1 MIKIL
6 FIYGTR
12 PEAIKMAPIIRK
24 VRNGEAEII
33 PYVCLTGQHK
43 EMLIQVNKFFDIKA
57 DYDLDLMTKN
67 QSLSDITARCVVE
80 LDKICKKILPN
91 YVFVQGD
98 TTTAMVG
105 ALVGYYNKIEVA
117 HIEAGLRSG
126 NKYSPFPEEIN
137 RKIIS
142 SIADIHFAP
151 TTSAKNNLQNEG
163 IRDNIYITGNTVIDA
178 LRIGLEK
185 INKNND
191 IKYRRKF
198 RDICFSNKIILITGH
213 RRENFGNI
221 IENICQAIKE
231 VATSRND
238 VEFIYPVHP
247 NPNIHDSV
255 YKILNGIKNIH
266 LMAPLQYNYF
276 IWIMAKSYFIITDSG
291 GVQEEAPYLGKPV
304 LIIRNNTERIESI
317 ISGTARLIGT
327 EKDAIKNAI
336 LELMDNKDSYEKM
349 KIPNNP
355 YGDGKASDRIIDII
369 KKRENLF

>member
-1 MIKIL
+1 M
-6 FIYGTR
+6 
-12 PEAIKMAPIIRK
+12 
-24 VRNGEAEII
+24 
-33 PYVCLTGQHK
+33 
-43 EMLIQVNKFFDIKA
+43 
-57 DYDLDLMTKN
+57 
-67 QSLSDITARCVVE
+67 
-80 LDKICKKILPN
+80 
-91 YVFVQGD
+91 
-98 TTTAMVG
+98 
-105 ALVGYYNKIEVA
+105 GYYNKIEVA

-198 RDICFSNKIILITGH
+198 KDICFSNKIILITGH

-231 VATSRND
+231 IATSRND
-238 VEFIYPVHP
+238 VEFVYPVHL

-255 YKILNGIKNIH
+255 YKNLNGIKNIIN
-266 LMAPLQYNYF
+266 L
-276 IWIMAKSYFIITDSG
+276 
-291 GVQEEAPYLGKPV
+291 VV
-304 LIIRNNTERIESI
+304 NTLEERIEAERDNITHLSDTDVYKIDYPLDDLVKSARSI
-317 ISGTARLIGT
+317 LDNTDLILDTFQKITDRLKLRIVTWDEDKCKKCHLCVDECPSGAITYNEEEDKVKRNPAKCLRCSTCYQTCPFGVAGFYEARFLLDPPSLENGIIRIT
-327 EKDAIKNAI
+327 IKAAP
-336 LELMDNKDSYEKM
+336 LPVGAD
-349 KIPNNP
+349 
-355 YGDGKASDRIIDII
+355 
-369 KKRENLF
+369 

>member
-1 MIKIL
+1 L
-6 FIYGTR
+6 
-12 PEAIKMAPIIRK
+12 
-24 VRNGEAEII
+24 
-33 PYVCLTGQHK
+33 
-43 EMLIQVNKFFDIKA
+43 
-57 DYDLDLMTKN
+57 
-67 QSLSDITARCVVE
+67 LS
-80 LDKICKKILPN
+80 
-91 YVFVQGD
+91 
-98 TTTAMVG
+98 
-105 ALVGYYNKIEVA
+105 
-117 HIEAGLRSG
+117 
-126 NKYSPFPEEIN
+126 
-137 RKIIS
+137 
-142 SIADIHFAP
+142 DIHFAP

-304 LIIRNNTERIESI
+304 LTIRNNTERIESI
-317 ISGTARLIGT
+317 LSGTARLIGT